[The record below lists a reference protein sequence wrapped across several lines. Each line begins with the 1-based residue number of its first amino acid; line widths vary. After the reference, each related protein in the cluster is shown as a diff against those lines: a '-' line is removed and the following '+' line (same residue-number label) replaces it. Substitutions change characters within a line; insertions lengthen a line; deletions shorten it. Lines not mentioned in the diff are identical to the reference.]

1 MTQTQAHAPT
11 HPHTQGQNEA
21 HDGSQAQK
29 VLVTGA
35 TGTVG
40 RQVVAELL
48 DRGHQVRALTRDA
61 SRAGLP
67 AGVEVVQ
74 GDLTE
79 PDGLAEALE
88 GVTGLHLITFAGPY
102 FAPLETGPRI
112 LELARA
118 AGVRRVT
125 VLHGGGPTLLED
137 AVRAEESLAWTVLMP
152 VEFMAN
158 ALEWAPGISARDE
171 VREPF
176 VSRLSAMV
184 HEGDIGAVAA
194 VALTE
199 EGHGGSEYVITGPE
213 LLTVGDKVAAIA
225 AARGREISLAELT
238 REEAVARWRAEGH
251 PEDVIGFLLEA
262 YGNTPEVGRTV
273 VDTVEKVTG
282 RPARTFSEWAAE
294 HAAGFSSSL
303 QSLAANPDTP
313 RTKP

>member
-1 MTQTQAHAPT
+1 MTQTQ
-11 HPHTQGQNEA
+11 
-21 HDGSQAQK
+21 K
-29 VLVTGA
+29 ILVTGA

-48 DRGHQVRALTRDA
+48 ARGHAVRALTRDPA
-61 SRAGLP
+61 RAGGFP

-79 PDGLAEALE
+79 PGSLVPALD
-88 GVTGLHLITFAGPY
+88 GVTGLHLITFGGPY

-125 VLHGGGPTLLED
+125 VLHGGGPSLLED
-137 AVRAEESLAWTVLMP
+137 AVRADDGVDWTVLMP

-158 ALEWAPGISARDE
+158 ALEWADSIAGSDE

-176 VSRLSAMV
+176 VTRLSAMV
-184 HEGDIGAVAA
+184 HEADIGAVAA

-199 EGHGGSEYVITGPE
+199 DGHGRQEYVITGPE
-213 LLTVGDKVAAIA
+213 LLTVGDKVETIA
-225 AARGREISLAELT
+225 AARGRDIALVELT
-238 REEAVARWRAEGH
+238 EEQAVAQWRAAGH

-273 VDTVEKVTG
+273 VDTVQKVTG
-282 RPARTFSEWAAE
+282 RPARTFTQWAAD
-294 HAAGFSSSL
+294 HADVF
-303 QSLAANPDTP
+303 
-313 RTKP
+313 RTRSEGTTG

>member
-1 MTQTQAHAPT
+1 MTQTQ
-11 HPHTQGQNEA
+11 
-21 HDGSQAQK
+21 K
-29 VLVTGA
+29 ILVTGA

-48 DRGHQVRALTRDA
+48 ARGHAVRALTRDA
-61 SRAGLP
+61 ARADLP

-74 GDLTE
+74 GDLTK
-79 PDGLAEALE
+79 PDGLVPALE
-88 GVTGLHLITFAGPY
+88 GVSGLHLITFGGPY
-102 FAPLETGPRI
+102 FTPLETGPRI

-125 VLHGGGPTLLED
+125 VLHGGGPSLLED
-137 AVRAEESLAWTVLMP
+137 AVRADEGVAWTVLMP

-158 ALEWAPGISARDE
+158 ALEWADGVVTSGE

-199 EGHGGSEYVITGPE
+199 EGHGGQEYVITGPE
-213 LLTVGDKVAAIA
+213 LLTVTDKVAALA
-225 AARGREISLAELT
+225 AAGGREIALVELT
-238 REEAVARWRAEGH
+238 GDQAVARWREAGH
-251 PEDVIGFLLEA
+251 PEEVIGFLLEA

-282 RPARTFSEWAAE
+282 RPARTFGQWAAE
-294 HAAGFSSSL
+294 HADAFSARPRG
-303 QSLAANPDTP
+303 AATP
-313 RTKP
+313 

>member
-1 MTQTQAHAPT
+1 MTQTQ
-11 HPHTQGQNEA
+11 
-21 HDGSQAQK
+21 K
-29 VLVTGA
+29 ILVTGA

-48 DRGHQVRALTRDA
+48 ARGHAVRALTRDPKKA
-61 SRAGLP
+61 DFP

-79 PDGLAEALE
+79 PDSLGPALE
-88 GVTGLHLITFAGPY
+88 GITGLHLITFGGPY

-112 LELARA
+112 LELAHA

-137 AVRAEESLAWTVLMP
+137 AVRADDGVEWTVLMP

-158 ALEWAPGISARDE
+158 ALEWADGVVAEDE

-176 VSRLSAMV
+176 VARLSAMV
-184 HEGDIGAVAA
+184 HEADIGAVAA

-199 EGHGGSEYVITGPE
+199 EGHGGQEYVITGPE
-213 LLTVGDKVAAIA
+213 LLTVGDKVATIA
-225 AARGREISLAELT
+225 AARGRNIALVELT
-238 REEAVARWRAEGH
+238 EEQAVARWRTAGR

-282 RPARTFSEWAAE
+282 RPARTFAQWAAE
-294 HAAGFSSSL
+294 HADIFRSEPSGST
-303 QSLAANPDTP
+303 PDRP
-313 RTKP
+313 

>member
-1 MTQTQAHAPT
+1 MTQTQ
-11 HPHTQGQNEA
+11 
-21 HDGSQAQK
+21 K
-29 VLVTGA
+29 ILVTGA

-48 DRGHQVRALTRDA
+48 ARGHAVRALTRDPKKA
-61 SRAGLP
+61 AFP

-79 PDGLAEALE
+79 PDSLGPALE
-88 GVTGLHLITFAGPY
+88 GVTGLHLITFGGPY

-112 LELARA
+112 LELAHA

-125 VLHGGGPTLLED
+125 VLHGGGPSLLED
-137 AVRAEESLAWTVLMP
+137 AVRADSGVEWTVLMP

-158 ALEWAPGISARDE
+158 ALEWGDGVVAADE

-176 VSRLSAMV
+176 IARLSAMV
-184 HEGDIGAVAA
+184 HEADIGAVAA

-199 EGHGGSEYVITGPE
+199 EGHGRQEYVITGPE
-213 LLTVGDKVAAIA
+213 LLTVGDKVATIA
-225 AARGREISLAELT
+225 AARGRNIALVELT
-238 REEAVARWRAEGH
+238 EEQAVAQWRAAGQ

-282 RPARTFSEWAAE
+282 RPARTFAQWAAE
-294 HAAGFSSSL
+294 HADTFRAGPSGST
-303 QSLAANPDTP
+303 PDRP
-313 RTKP
+313 

>member
-1 MTQTQAHAPT
+1 MTQTQ
-11 HPHTQGQNEA
+11 
-21 HDGSQAQK
+21 K
-29 VLVTGA
+29 ILVTGA

-48 DRGHQVRALTRDA
+48 ARGHAVRALTRDA
-61 SRAGLP
+61 ARAVLP
-67 AGVEVVQ
+67 DGVEIVE

-79 PDGLAEALE
+79 PDSLAPAFE
-88 GVTGLHLITFAGPY
+88 GVTGLHLITFGGPY

-118 AGVRRVT
+118 GGVRRVT
-125 VLHGGGPTLLED
+125 VLHGGGPSLLED
-137 AVRAEESLAWTVLMP
+137 AVRADDGVDWTVLIP

-158 ALEWAPGISARDE
+158 ALEWAASITASDE
-171 VREPF
+171 VHAPF

-199 EGHGGSEYVITGPE
+199 EGHGGREYVITGPE
-213 LLTVGDKVAAIA
+213 LLTVADKVAAIA
-225 AARGREISLAELT
+225 GARGREISLVELT
-238 REEAVARWRAEGH
+238 EEQAVAQWRAAGH
-251 PEDVIGFLLEA
+251 TEEVIDFLLEA

-282 RPARTFSEWAAE
+282 RPARTFAQWAAE
-294 HAAGFSSSL
+294 HADAFAP
-303 QSLAANPDTP
+303 AARAEQLTA
-313 RTKP
+313 

>member
-1 MTQTQAHAPT
+1 MTQTQRI
-11 HPHTQGQNEA
+11 
-21 HDGSQAQK
+21 
-29 VLVTGA
+29 LVTGA

-48 DRGHQVRALTRDA
+48 ARGHAVRALTRNAA
-61 SRAGLP
+61 SAALP
-67 AGVEVVQ
+67 DGVEVVQ

-79 PDGLAEALE
+79 PDSLIPALE
-88 GVTGLHLITFAGPY
+88 GVTGLHLITFGGPY

-112 LELARA
+112 LALARA
-118 AGVRRVT
+118 AGVRRIT
-125 VLHGGGPTLLED
+125 VLHGGGPSLLED
-137 AVRAEESLAWTVLMP
+137 AVRGDDGVDWTVLMP

-158 ALEWAPGISARDE
+158 ALEWADGVVASGE

-199 EGHGGSEYVITGPE
+199 EGHGGQEYVITGPE

-225 AARGREISLAELT
+225 AARGREIALVELT
-238 REEAVARWRAEGH
+238 EEQAVAQWRAAGH
-251 PEDVIGFLLEA
+251 PEDVIGFLIEA

-273 VDTVEKVTG
+273 LGTVEKVTG
-282 RPARTFSEWAAE
+282 HPARTFAQWAAE
-294 HAAGFSSSL
+294 HANAFKAPASAG
-303 QSLAANPDTP
+303 T
-313 RTKP
+313 T